1 MMADILVHLR
11 FKKNKHQNQFPMKS
25 KVAIVR
31 CNSYNQQEVNQA
43 IARGLELLGGVGTF
57 IKAEEKILL
66 KVNLLAGD
74 VPEKCVTTHPA
85 VFRAVAE
92 QFLAAGACLSYGDS
106 PGFGS
111 SGAAAKKAGITDE
124 ADELK
129 LEAAD
134 FKEGRE
140 VFFEE
145 GSQNKKFFIANGM
158 LDCDGLISLPKMKT
172 HGLERFTGAVKNQ
185 FGCVVGMRKGEFHVK
200 LPDATDFARM
210 LVDLNSYIK
219 PRLYIMDGI
228 VAMEG
233 NGPRGGTPRPMNV
246 LLFSTDP
253 IALDATASRM
263 INLNPLFVPT
273 TLIGSETGAGNYK
286 EEDIELLGDGLK
298 DFVCMDFNVE
308 RSPVK
313 TAKKGRMIQ
322 FLNNRLV
329 PKPYI
334 IEEKC
339 TQCGTC
345 VQSCPVEGK
354 AVNWLDGDKT
364 KAPVYD
370 YTKCIKCYCCQEM
383 CPESAIVLKEP
394 LIIKVGKLLKFTLFS
409 ALLKN
414 SCRTV
419 I

>member
-1 MMADILVHLR
+1 
-11 FKKNKHQNQFPMKS
+11 MKS
-25 KVAIVR
+25 KVALIR
-31 CNSYNQQEVNQA
+31 CNNYNQQEVNQA
-43 IARGLELLGGVGTF
+43 VAHGLELLGGAGAF
-57 IKAEEKILL
+57 AKPSEKVLL

-92 QFLAAGACLSYGDS
+92 QFQAAGAVVNYGDS

-111 SGAAAKKAGITDE
+111 PAAAAKKAGITDQAE
-124 ADELK
+124 ELG

-145 GSQNKKFFIANGM
+145 GNQNKKFYIANAV

-200 LPDATDFARM
+200 LPDATDFAKM
-210 LVDLNSYIK
+210 LVDLNAFVK

-233 NGPRGGTPRPMNV
+233 NGPRGGSPRPMNV

-253 IALDATASRM
+253 IALDATACRL

-273 TLIGSETGAGNYK
+273 TLIGAETHAGVYL
-286 EEDIELLGDGLK
+286 EEDIELLGDALN
-298 DFVCMDFNVE
+298 DFICMDFKVE
-308 RSPVK
+308 RSAVK
-313 TAKKGRMIQ
+313 TVKKGKMNQ

-329 PKPYI
+329 AKPYI
-334 IEEKC
+334 QEDKC
-339 TQCGTC
+339 NQCGTC

-354 AVNWLDGDKT
+354 AVNWLNGDKS
-364 KAPVYD
+364 KPPVYD
-370 YTKCIKCYCCQEM
+370 YSICIKCYCCQEM
-383 CPESAIVLKEP
+383 CPESAIFLKEP
-394 LIIKVGKLLKFTLFS
+394 LVIKVGKLF
-409 ALLKN
+409 
-414 SCRTV
+414 
-419 I
+419 

>member
-1 MMADILVHLR
+1 
-11 FKKNKHQNQFPMKS
+11 MKS
-25 KVAIVR
+25 KVALVR
-31 CNSYNQQEVNQA
+31 CNSYNQPEVNQA
-43 IARGLELLGGVGTF
+43 VARGLDLLGGASAFV
-57 IKAEEKILL
+57 KPSENLLL

-92 QFLAAGACLSYGDS
+92 QFLAVGATVRYGDS

-124 ADELK
+124 AEALK

-134 FKEGRE
+134 FKDGRE

-145 GSQNKKFFIANGM
+145 GSQNKKFFIANAV

-200 LPDATDFARM
+200 LPDATDFAKM
-210 LVDLNSYIK
+210 LVDLNSYVK

-228 VAMEG
+228 IAMEG

-253 IALDATASRM
+253 IALDATACRL

-273 TLIGSETGAGNYK
+273 TLIGAETHAGVYL
-286 EEDIELLGDGLK
+286 EEDIELLGDALN
-298 DFVCMDFNVE
+298 DFICMDFHVE
-308 RSPVK
+308 RSAVK
-313 TAKKGRMIQ
+313 TVKKGKMNQ

-329 PKPYI
+329 AKPYI
-334 IEEKC
+334 QEDKC
-339 TQCGTC
+339 NQCGTC

-354 AVNWLDGDKT
+354 AVNWLNSDKS
-364 KAPVYD
+364 KPPVYD
-370 YTKCIKCYCCQEM
+370 YSICIKCYCCQEM
-383 CPESAIVLKEP
+383 CPESAIYLKEP
-394 LIIKVGKLLKFTLFS
+394 LIIKVGKLF
-409 ALLKN
+409 
-414 SCRTV
+414 
-419 I
+419 